1 MDRNPIFAALALA
14 FSASAFAAEPSIE
27 RLDPAL
33 DALLD
38 KDTPIEML
46 AEGFVW
52 SEGPV
57 WVPAAGELLFSDVP
71 NNVIHAWKAGAG
83 LRVFMKPSGYTG
95 VADYGGEPGSNGLA
109 LDGQGRLLSCEH
121 GDRRIS
127 VLTKDGGK
135 LTVADRF
142 EGKRFNSPNDIAVHS
157 DGSLYFTDPIYGL
170 PKRDKDPLRELD
182 FCGVFRIGQDGRVTL
197 LTRRIERPNGIAIS
211 PDEKTLYV
219 ANSHGPRPHIFAMD
233 LKSDGTASEPRTFFD
248 TSGLKGPGGADGL
261 KVDSAGNLWATGP
274 GGLLVISPA
283 GNLLGRVLTHRATAN
298 VAFGGEDGKS
308 VFLTADD
315 RLLRFQR
322 K

>member
-1 MDRNPIFAALALA
+1 MNRNPIIAAFVIVFAAAA
-14 FSASAFAAEPSIE
+14 GAAEPSIE

-38 KDTPIEML
+38 KDAPIELL

-57 WVPAAGELLFSDVP
+57 WNAPFGELLFSDVP
-71 NNVIHAWKAGAG
+71 NNVIHAWKAGSG

-109 LDGQGRLLSCEH
+109 LDARGRLLCCEH

-127 VLTKDGGK
+127 VLSEGGGK

-157 DGSLYFTDPIYGL
+157 DGTLFFTDPIYGL
-170 PKRDKDPLRELD
+170 PQKDKDPQRELD
-182 FCGVFRIGQDGRVTL
+182 FCGVFRIANDGRVTL
-197 LTRRIERPNGIAIS
+197 LTREIERPNGIALS

-233 LKSDGTASEPRTFFD
+233 LKPDGTFGEPRTFFD
-248 TSGLKGPGGADGL
+248 TRSLKGPGGADGL

-283 GNLLGRVLTHRATAN
+283 GKLLGRVLTHRATAN

-315 RLLRFQR
+315 RILRFKR